1 MENYIVSFRKYRPAS
16 FDMVVGQHHIT
27 GTLKNAIKTQQLA
40 QAFLFCGPRGVGKTT
55 CARIFAKTINCTQL
69 GEDGEACN
77 SCDSCVSFNRGGS
90 MAIHELDA
98 ASNNSVDDIRSLVE
112 QVRYAPQGSKYKIYI
127 IDEVHMLSTAAFNA
141 FLKTL
146 EEPPSYAIFILAT
159 TEKHKILPTILSRC
173 QIFDFNRIKVEDI
186 AMQLES
192 ICKQEGITYEYN
204 ALHVIAQK
212 ADGALR
218 DALSIM
224 DQVVSFSGGQLSYA
238 AVIENLNIIDH
249 DYYFKVTE
257 ALLMQ
262 DLAGV
267 SLLLE
272 EVISKGF
279 EGINFITGL
288 AGHFRNLLMTK
299 DPRTVKLLEVSD
311 DIKARYQ
318 QQTQQAPAGFLLT
331 ALNFASYA
339 EVNYKQAKQPRL
351 LVELA
356 LMKMCFLNQML
367 YPEQLAQEVK
377 KKSSADAPAVV
388 DFKIPAPAAIKIQ
401 GVGSSAG
408 NGSYIVEATTA
419 NPSHPA
425 AAQTAAIALEPLA
438 PVAPI
443 PPPPLDPDSA
453 DANPPQKTETA
464 AGAALE
470 HANTHQT
477 EQTSPAASTIAINK
491 VPVSATASTK
501 GTKTMAGGM
510 IKVGKNLAGI
520 KTAVAQVDEADAAT
534 SAVLE
539 QGNLSFAEAWQK
551 VLAEIKAARKDY
563 LFSILNEAQP
573 VLNEAQ
579 CFQIAIHSEAQQ
591 QIFDPEKQ
599 EILEKI
605 RHWTGNFSIDFQY
618 VILEKEAE
626 AIKLVTSA
634 DKFGRMAEKNPHLL
648 TFVNAFG
655 LDIDY

>member
-69 GEDGEACN
+69 REDGEACN

-186 AMQLES
+186 ALQLES

-224 DQVVSFSGGQLSYA
+224 DQVVSFSGGQLTYA

-257 ALLMQ
+257 ALLTQ

-311 DIKARYQ
+311 DIKLRYQ

-339 EVNYKQAKQPRL
+339 EVNYKQSKQPRL

-377 KKSSADAPAVV
+377 KKLNSDAPAVV
-388 DFKIPAPAAIKIQ
+388 DVKIPAPAAIKIQ
-401 GVGSSAG
+401 GGVTTAAG
-408 NGSYIVEATTA
+408 TATTRATAPPSVAPLATAAAETVAEPAVVPAPQAHTPTILEAT
-419 NPSHPA
+419 PSEADVPT
-425 AAQTAAIALEPLA
+425 TAAISLEDHIQTSEPL
-438 PVAPI
+438 
-443 PPPPLDPDSA
+443 
-453 DANPPQKTETA
+453 
-464 AGAALE
+464 
-470 HANTHQT
+470 
-477 EQTSPAASTIAINK
+477 PAATEVTVHEALASAISTGK
-491 VPVSATASTK
+491 AS
-501 GTKTMAGGM
+501 KTMAGGM

-520 KTAVAQVDEADAAT
+520 KTATLQTPDGDELET
-534 SAVLE
+534 TEVLG
-539 QGNLSFAEAWQK
+539 QGSMSFAEAWQL
-551 VLAEIKAARKDY
+551 VLADIKVSRKDY
-563 LFSILNEAQP
+563 LFSILNEAAP
-573 VLNEAQ
+573 VLDDDQ
-579 CFQIAIHSEAQQ
+579 HFQITVYSEAQQ

-599 EILEKI
+599 DILEKI
-605 RHWTGNFSIDFQY
+605 RRLTGNFSIDFMY
-618 VILEKEAE
+618 IVLEKDSEGV
-626 AIKLVTSA
+626 KPVTST
-634 DKFGRMAEKNPHLL
+634 DKFGRMVEKNPHLL
-648 TFVNAFG
+648 TFVNVFG

>member
-173 QIFDFNRIKVEDI
+173 QIFDFNRIKVDDI
-186 AMQLES
+186 ALQLES

-224 DQVVSFSGGQLSYA
+224 DQVVSFSGGQLTYA

-257 ALLMQ
+257 ALLAQ

-267 SLLLE
+267 SLMLE

-339 EVNYKQAKQPRL
+339 EVNYKQSKQPRL

-377 KKSSADAPAVV
+377 KKLNSDAPAVV

-401 GVGSSAG
+401 GGGMAAAG
-408 NGSYIVEATTA
+408 TGAVAANSPIPPSVAPLATAALETVAQHVVAPAPEAHATTA
-419 NPSHPA
+419 LEEAEVDAPTTAAHSLENDAHTPDFLPA
-425 AAQTAAIALEPLA
+425 ATEV
-438 PVAPI
+438 PVHKAPI
-443 PPPPLDPDSA
+443 
-453 DANPPQKTETA
+453 
-464 AGAALE
+464 
-470 HANTHQT
+470 
-477 EQTSPAASTIAINK
+477 
-491 VPVSATASTK
+491 SATAASK
-501 GTKTMAGGM
+501 GAKTMAGGM

-520 KTAVAQVDEADAAT
+520 KTATTQVADGEEAVAAE
-534 SAVLE
+534 VLG
-539 QGNLSFAEAWQK
+539 QGSMSFAEAWQL
-551 VLAEIKAARKDY
+551 VLTDIKASRKDY
-563 LFSILNEAQP
+563 LFSILNEADP
-573 VLNEAQ
+573 VLNDEQ
-579 CFQIAIHSEAQQ
+579 RFQITIHSEAQQ

-599 EILEKI
+599 DLLEKI
-605 RHWTGNFSIDFQY
+605 RRLTGNFSIDFEY
-618 VILEKEAE
+618 VILEKESIS
-626 AIKLVTSA
+626 IKLVTSS
-634 DKFGRMAEKNPHLL
+634 DKFGRMVEKNPHLL

>member
-69 GEDGEACN
+69 REDGEACN

-186 AMQLES
+186 ALQLES

-224 DQVVSFSGGQLSYA
+224 DQVVSFSGGQLTYA

-257 ALLMQ
+257 ALLTQ

-377 KKSSADAPAVV
+377 KKSSADPATVV
-388 DFKIPAPAAIKIQ
+388 DFKIPAPAAVKIQ
-401 GVGSSAG
+401 GGGTATA
-408 NGSYIVEATTA
+408 ATTKLP
-419 NPSHPA
+419 NKVDLPTA
-425 AAQTAAIALEPLA
+425 AAEAIASPN
-438 PVAPI
+438 
-443 PPPPLDPDSA
+443 DSLLPKSA
-453 DANPPQKTETA
+453 T
-464 AGAALE
+464 E
-470 HANTHQT
+470 HANELATDAK
-477 EQTSPAASTIAINK
+477 PASNPSLAADEEPRQAAVTGEVVEAQAAPLNK
-491 VPVSATASTK
+491 VPASATATTK
-501 GTKTMAGGM
+501 GAKQLPGGM

-520 KTAVAQVDEADAAT
+520 KTAAVAAT
-534 SAVLE
+534 DNETSPTETLSL
-539 QGNLSFAEAWQK
+539 GSLSFADAWQK
-551 VLAEIKAARKDY
+551 VLADIKTARKDY
-563 LFSILNEAQP
+563 LFSILNEVEP
-573 VLNEAQ
+573 VLDDQ
-579 CFQIAIHSEAQQ
+579 HCFQITIHSEAQQ

-599 EILEKI
+599 DLLEKI
-605 RHWTGNFSIDFQY
+605 RHWTGNFSIDFEY

-626 AIKLVTSA
+626 AIKLVTST

-648 TFVNAFG
+648 TFVNVFG

>member
-186 AMQLES
+186 ALQLES

-257 ALLMQ
+257 ALLTQ

-299 DPRTVKLLEVSD
+299 DPRTVKLLEVSE
-311 DIKARYQ
+311 DIKVRYQ

-339 EVNYKQAKQPRL
+339 EVNYKQSKQPRL

-377 KKSSADAPAVV
+377 KKLDSGTVAVV
-388 DFKIPAPAAIKIQ
+388 DYKIPAPAAVKIQ
-401 GVGSSAG
+401 SSASTAG
-408 NGSYIVEATTA
+408 VSSAVAPREVPISPPPTIVLPEEKAAPLPQMEEVKIDPAATTTPA
-419 NPSHPA
+419 SA
-425 AAQTAAIALEPLA
+425 AAVKEVIADETLEA
-438 PVAPI
+438 SSKKASK
-443 PPPPLDPDSA
+443 SA
-453 DANPPQKTETA
+453 KAMP
-464 AGAALE
+464 
-470 HANTHQT
+470 
-477 EQTSPAASTIAINK
+477 
-491 VPVSATASTK
+491 
-501 GTKTMAGGM
+501 GGM

-520 KTAVAQVDEADAAT
+520 KTAVAPVEDSLIEVAET
-534 SAVLE
+534 VE
-539 QGNLSFAEAWQK
+539 QGGLSFAEAWQK
-551 VLAEIKAARKDY
+551 VLGEIKTAKKEY
-563 LFSILNEAQP
+563 LYSILNEAAP
-573 VLNEAQ
+573 VLDETHF
-579 CFQIAIHSEAQQ
+579 FQITIHSEAQQ

-599 EILEKI
+599 DLLEKI
-605 RHWTGNFSIDFQY
+605 RYATGNFQIDFEY
-618 VILEKEAE
+618 VILEKESE
-626 AIKLVTSA
+626 AIKPVTSA
-634 DKFGRMAEKNPHLL
+634 DKFGRMVEKNPNLL
-648 TFVNAFG
+648 SFVNQFS

>member
-69 GEDGEACN
+69 REDGEACN

-186 AMQLES
+186 ALQLES

-224 DQVVSFSGGQLSYA
+224 DQVVSFSGGQLTYA

-257 ALLMQ
+257 ALLTQ

-377 KKSSADAPAVV
+377 KKSSTDPATVV
-388 DFKIPAPAAIKIQ
+388 DFKIPAPAAVKIQ
-401 GVGSSAG
+401 GGGTAAAAATKLPNKVDLPTAAAETIASTNDSLLPKSVTENANELATDTKPASNPSLAADEEPQQAAVTGEV
-408 NGSYIVEATTA
+408 VEAQ
-419 NPSHPA
+419 A
-425 AAQTAAIALEPLA
+425 APL
-438 PVAPI
+438 
-443 PPPPLDPDSA
+443 
-453 DANPPQKTETA
+453 
-464 AGAALE
+464 
-470 HANTHQT
+470 
-477 EQTSPAASTIAINK
+477 NK
-491 VPVSATASTK
+491 VPASATATTK
-501 GTKTMAGGM
+501 GAKQLPGGM

-520 KTAVAQVDEADAAT
+520 KTAVVAAT
-534 SAVLE
+534 DNETSPTETLSL
-539 QGNLSFAEAWQK
+539 GSLSFADAWQK
-551 VLAEIKAARKDY
+551 VLADIKTARKDY
-563 LFSILNEAQP
+563 LFSILNEVEP
-573 VLNEAQ
+573 VLDDQ
-579 CFQIAIHSEAQQ
+579 HCFQITIHSEAQQ

-599 EILEKI
+599 DLLEKI
-605 RHWTGNFSIDFQY
+605 RHWTGNFSIDFEY

>member
-69 GEDGEACN
+69 REDGEACN

-186 AMQLES
+186 ALQLES

-257 ALLMQ
+257 ALLTQ

-311 DIKARYQ
+311 DIKVRYQ

-339 EVNYKQAKQPRL
+339 EVNYKQSKQPRL

-377 KKSSADAPAVV
+377 KKLNSDAPAVV

-401 GVGSSAG
+401 GGV
-408 NGSYIVEATTA
+408 T
-419 NPSHPA
+419 
-425 AAQTAAIALEPLA
+425 
-438 PVAPI
+438 
-443 PPPPLDPDSA
+443 
-453 DANPPQKTETA
+453 TA
-464 AGAALE
+464 AGTETTTARATAPPSVAPLATAAAETVAEPAVVPAPQAHSPTTLKATPSE
-470 HANTHQT
+470 ADVPNTAAFSVEIHT
-477 EQTSPAASTIAINK
+477 QTSEPLPAATEVTLQEA
-491 VPVSATASTK
+491 PASATSTGK
-501 GTKTMAGGM
+501 ATKTMAGGM

-520 KTAVAQVDEADAAT
+520 KTATLQTTDGDELVTAD
-534 SAVLE
+534 VLE
-539 QGNLSFAEAWQK
+539 QGSMSFAEAWQL
-551 VLAEIKAARKDY
+551 VLADIKVSRKDY
-563 LFSILNEAQP
+563 LFSILNEAAP
-573 VLNEAQ
+573 VLDDDQ
-579 CFQIAIHSEAQQ
+579 RFQITIHSEAQQ

-599 EILEKI
+599 DILEKI
-605 RHWTGNFSIDFQY
+605 RRLTGNFSIDFMY
-618 VILEKEAE
+618 IVLEKDSEGV
-626 AIKLVTSA
+626 KPVTST
-634 DKFGRMAEKNPHLL
+634 DKFGRMVEKNPHLL
-648 TFVNAFG
+648 TFVNVFG

>member
-69 GEDGEACN
+69 REDGEACN

-146 EEPPSYAIFILAT
+146 EEPPAYAIFILAT

-173 QIFDFNRIKVEDI
+173 QIFDFNRIKVDDI
-186 AMQLES
+186 ALQLES

-257 ALLMQ
+257 ALLTQ

-311 DIKARYQ
+311 DIKVRYQ

-339 EVNYKQAKQPRL
+339 EVNYKQSKQPRL

-377 KKSSADAPAVV
+377 KKLNSDAPAVV

-401 GVGSSAG
+401 GGV
-408 NGSYIVEATTA
+408 T
-419 NPSHPA
+419 
-425 AAQTAAIALEPLA
+425 
-438 PVAPI
+438 
-443 PPPPLDPDSA
+443 
-453 DANPPQKTETA
+453 TA
-464 AGAALE
+464 AGTGTATARATALPSIAPLATAAAETVAEPAVVPAPQPHTPTTLE
-470 HANTHQT
+470 ATPSEVDVPTTAAFSLENHI
-477 EQTSPAASTIAINK
+477 QTSEPLPAATEVTIHEA
-491 VPVSATASTK
+491 PASATSTSK
-501 GTKTMAGGM
+501 ATKTMAGGM

-520 KTAVAQVDEADAAT
+520 KTATLQTTDGDELVTAD
-534 SAVLE
+534 VLG
-539 QGNLSFAEAWQK
+539 QGSMSFAEAWQL
-551 VLAEIKAARKDY
+551 VLADIKVSRKDY
-563 LFSILNEAQP
+563 LFSILNEAAP
-573 VLNEAQ
+573 VLDDDQ
-579 CFQIAIHSEAQQ
+579 RFQITIHSEAQQ

-599 EILEKI
+599 DILEKI
-605 RHWTGNFSIDFQY
+605 RRLTGNFSIDFMY
-618 VILEKEAE
+618 IVLEKDSEGV
-626 AIKLVTSA
+626 KPVTST
-634 DKFGRMAEKNPHLL
+634 DKFGRMVEKNPHLL
-648 TFVNAFG
+648 TFVNVFG

>member
-69 GEDGEACN
+69 REDGEACN

-186 AMQLES
+186 ALQLES

-224 DQVVSFSGGQLSYA
+224 DQVVSFSGGQLTYA

-257 ALLMQ
+257 ALLTQ

-311 DIKARYQ
+311 DIKVRYQ

-339 EVNYKQAKQPRL
+339 EVNYKQSKQPRL

-377 KKSSADAPAVV
+377 KKLNSDAPAVV

-401 GVGSSAG
+401 GGVTTAAG
-408 NGSYIVEATTA
+408 TAITRATAPPSVAPLATAAAETVAEPAVVPAPQPHTPTILEAT
-419 NPSHPA
+419 PSEADVPT
-425 AAQTAAIALEPLA
+425 TAAISLEDHIQTSEPL
-438 PVAPI
+438 
-443 PPPPLDPDSA
+443 
-453 DANPPQKTETA
+453 
-464 AGAALE
+464 
-470 HANTHQT
+470 
-477 EQTSPAASTIAINK
+477 PAATEVTVHEA
-491 VPVSATASTK
+491 PASATSTGK
-501 GTKTMAGGM
+501 ATKTMAGGM

-520 KTAVAQVDEADAAT
+520 KTATLQTPDGNELET
-534 SAVLE
+534 TEVLG
-539 QGNLSFAEAWQK
+539 QGSMSFAEAWQL
-551 VLAEIKAARKDY
+551 VLADIKVSRKDY
-563 LFSILNEAQP
+563 LFSILNEAAP
-573 VLNEAQ
+573 VLDDDQ
-579 CFQIAIHSEAQQ
+579 RFQITIHSEAQQ

-599 EILEKI
+599 DILEKI
-605 RHWTGNFSIDFQY
+605 RRLTGNFSIDFVY
-618 VILEKEAE
+618 IVLEKDSEAV
-626 AIKLVTSA
+626 KPVTST
-634 DKFGRMAEKNPHLL
+634 DKFGRMVEKNPHLL
-648 TFVNAFG
+648 TFVNVFG

>member
-69 GEDGEACN
+69 REDGEACN

-173 QIFDFNRIKVEDI
+173 QIFDFNRIKVDDI
-186 AMQLES
+186 ALQLES

-257 ALLMQ
+257 ALLTQ

-311 DIKARYQ
+311 DIKVRYQ

-339 EVNYKQAKQPRL
+339 EVNYKQSKQPRL

-356 LMKMCFLNQML
+356 LMKMCFLNQIL

-377 KKSSADAPAVV
+377 KKLNSDAPAVV
-388 DFKIPAPAAIKIQ
+388 DFKIPAPATIKIQ
-401 GVGSSAG
+401 GGV
-408 NGSYIVEATTA
+408 T
-419 NPSHPA
+419 
-425 AAQTAAIALEPLA
+425 
-438 PVAPI
+438 
-443 PPPPLDPDSA
+443 
-453 DANPPQKTETA
+453 TA
-464 AGAALE
+464 AGTGTATARATAPPSVAPLTTAVAEKVAEPAVVPAPQPHTPTILETTTSESDVPTTAAFSLE
-470 HANTHQT
+470 NHI
-477 EQTSPAASTIAINK
+477 QTSEPLPAATEVTVHEAPASVTSTGKA
-491 VPVSATASTK
+491 
-501 GTKTMAGGM
+501 TKTMAGGM

-520 KTAVAQVDEADAAT
+520 KTATLQTTDGDELVTAD
-534 SAVLE
+534 VLG
-539 QGNLSFAEAWQK
+539 QGSMSFAEAWQLVLSDIK
-551 VLAEIKAARKDY
+551 VSRKDY
-563 LFSILNEAQP
+563 LFSILNEAAP
-573 VLNEAQ
+573 VLDDDQ
-579 CFQIAIHSEAQQ
+579 RFQITIHSEAQQ

-599 EILEKI
+599 DILEKI
-605 RHWTGNFSIDFQY
+605 RRLTGNFSIDFMY
-618 VILEKEAE
+618 IVLEKDSEGV
-626 AIKLVTSA
+626 KPVTST
-634 DKFGRMAEKNPHLL
+634 DKFGRMVEKNPHLL
-648 TFVNAFG
+648 TFVNVFG

>member
-69 GEDGEACN
+69 RVDGEACN

-186 AMQLES
+186 ALQLES

-257 ALLMQ
+257 ALLTQ

-311 DIKARYQ
+311 DIKLRYQ

-339 EVNYKQAKQPRL
+339 EVNYKQSKQPRL

-377 KKSSADAPAVV
+377 KKLNSDAPAVV

-401 GVGSSAG
+401 GGVTTAAG
-408 NGSYIVEATTA
+408 TATARATAPPSVAPLATAAAETVAEPAVVPAPQPHTPTILEAT
-419 NPSHPA
+419 PSEADVPT
-425 AAQTAAIALEPLA
+425 TAAISLEDHIQTSEPL
-438 PVAPI
+438 
-443 PPPPLDPDSA
+443 
-453 DANPPQKTETA
+453 
-464 AGAALE
+464 
-470 HANTHQT
+470 
-477 EQTSPAASTIAINK
+477 PAATEVTVHEA
-491 VPVSATASTK
+491 PASATSTGK
-501 GTKTMAGGM
+501 ATKTMAGGM

-520 KTAVAQVDEADAAT
+520 KTATLQTTDGDELVTAD
-534 SAVLE
+534 VLG
-539 QGNLSFAEAWQK
+539 QGSISFAEAWQL
-551 VLAEIKAARKDY
+551 VLADIKVSRKDY
-563 LFSILNEAQP
+563 LFSILNEAAP
-573 VLNEAQ
+573 VLDDDQ
-579 CFQIAIHSEAQQ
+579 RFQITIHSEAQQ

-599 EILEKI
+599 DLLEKI
-605 RHWTGNFSIDFQY
+605 RRLTGNFSIDFIY
-618 VILEKEAE
+618 IVLEKDSEGV
-626 AIKLVTSA
+626 KPVTST
-634 DKFGRMAEKNPHLL
+634 DKFGRMVEKNPHLL
-648 TFVNAFG
+648 TFVNVFG

>member
-69 GEDGEACN
+69 REDGEACN

-173 QIFDFNRIKVEDI
+173 QIFDFNRIKVDDI
-186 AMQLES
+186 ALQLES

-257 ALLMQ
+257 ALLAQ

-267 SLLLE
+267 SLMLE

-299 DPRTVKLLEVSD
+299 DPRTVKLLEVSED
-311 DIKARYQ
+311 VKVRYQ
-318 QQTQQAPAGFLLT
+318 HQTQQAPAGFLLT

-339 EVNYKQAKQPRL
+339 EVNYKQSKQPRL

-377 KKSSADAPAVV
+377 KKLNSDAPAVV

-401 GVGSSAG
+401 GGG
-408 NGSYIVEATTA
+408 T
-419 NPSHPA
+419 A
-425 AAQTAAIALEPLA
+425 AAGSGTPAGSGTVPPSVAPPATIAAETVAQPAVEPAPQAHAATDLEAAEVDAPTTVDHLLENDAQAPEPLLVA
-438 PVAPI
+438 TELPVNKAPI
-443 PPPPLDPDSA
+443 SA
-453 DANPPQKTETA
+453 SI
-464 AGAALE
+464 AG
-470 HANTHQT
+470 
-477 EQTSPAASTIAINK
+477 
-491 VPVSATASTK
+491 K
-501 GTKTMAGGM
+501 GTRTMAGGM

-520 KTAVAQVDEADAAT
+520 KTAAAQAADGEGVVVAE
-534 SAVLE
+534 VLG
-539 QGNLSFAEAWQK
+539 QGSMSFAEAWQL
-551 VLAEIKAARKDY
+551 VLTDIKASRKEY
-563 LFSILNEAQP
+563 LFSILTEADP
-573 VLNEAQ
+573 VLNDDQ
-579 CFQIAIHSEAQQ
+579 RFQITIHSEAQQ

-599 EILEKI
+599 DLLEKI
-605 RHWTGNFSIDFQY
+605 RRLTGNFSIDFEY
-618 VILEKEAE
+618 VILEKESIS
-626 AIKLVTSA
+626 IKLVTST
-634 DKFGRMAEKNPHLL
+634 DKFGRMVEKNPHLL

>member
-69 GEDGEACN
+69 REDGEACN

-146 EEPPSYAIFILAT
+146 EEPPAYAIFILAT

-173 QIFDFNRIKVEDI
+173 QIFDFNRIKVDDI
-186 AMQLES
+186 ALQLES

-257 ALLMQ
+257 ALLTQ

-311 DIKARYQ
+311 DIKVRYQ

-339 EVNYKQAKQPRL
+339 EVNYKQSKQPRL

-377 KKSSADAPAVV
+377 KKLNSDAPAVV

-401 GVGSSAG
+401 GGV
-408 NGSYIVEATTA
+408 T
-419 NPSHPA
+419 
-425 AAQTAAIALEPLA
+425 
-438 PVAPI
+438 
-443 PPPPLDPDSA
+443 
-453 DANPPQKTETA
+453 TA
-464 AGAALE
+464 AGTGTATARATALPSVAPLATAAAETVAEPAVVPAPQPHTPTTLE
-470 HANTHQT
+470 ETPSEVDVPTTAAFSLENHI
-477 EQTSPAASTIAINK
+477 QTSEPLPAATEVTIHEA
-491 VPVSATASTK
+491 PASATSTGK
-501 GTKTMAGGM
+501 ATKTMAGGM

-520 KTAVAQVDEADAAT
+520 KTATLQTTDGDALVTAD
-534 SAVLE
+534 VLG
-539 QGNLSFAEAWQK
+539 QGSMSFAEAWQL
-551 VLAEIKAARKDY
+551 VLADIKVSRKDY
-563 LFSILNEAQP
+563 LFSILNEAAP
-573 VLNEAQ
+573 VLDDDQ
-579 CFQIAIHSEAQQ
+579 RFQITIHSEAQQ

-599 EILEKI
+599 DILEKI
-605 RHWTGNFSIDFQY
+605 RRLTGNFSIDFMY
-618 VILEKEAE
+618 IVLEKDSEGV
-626 AIKLVTSA
+626 KPVTST
-634 DKFGRMAEKNPHLL
+634 DKFGRMVEKNPHLL
-648 TFVNAFG
+648 TFVNVFG